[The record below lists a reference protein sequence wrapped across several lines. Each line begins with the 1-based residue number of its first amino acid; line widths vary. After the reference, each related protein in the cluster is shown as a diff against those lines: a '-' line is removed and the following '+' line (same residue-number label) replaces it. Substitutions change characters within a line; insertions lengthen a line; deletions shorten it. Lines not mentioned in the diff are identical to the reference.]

1 MVNHPEPCALCGL
14 TIDSVPIIET
24 FAGEEKQ
31 FCCQGCA
38 RVYQV
43 AFDNEMLDE
52 VLAANANTKTPAFTD
67 LILNPGETAYF
78 ALGGMWCAGCAVAAE
93 QVLRN
98 QPGIKQVDVSFA
110 AERGRISYDPA
121 QIDPADLLQKLSG
134 LGYRPRL
141 LSNAADK
148 QVEKRQERTWLQ
160 TVTAA
165 AFGMQIMVLYLAQLY
180 HLYSAEQYNTP
191 IVRHLQYLVWALAT
205 PLLFIGGSSFLRGAW
220 RALRARTATMD
231 TLVALGTLSGYSYS
245 VYITLTGSGE
255 AYFDSVAMITTFVM
269 IGRFLETLGGAQAR
283 KDIRKL
289 LSLQPDKAW
298 RRMGDAWR
306 SVKAADLAVG
316 DLILVKPGE
325 RVPADGEI
333 VAGEAAVNEA
343 LLTGESVPVNKRLG
357 DAIFAGTVVVDTAVT
372 ARVMQPPTSARLAQI
387 TRLVEQ
393 TLSAKPP
400 IQRLAD
406 RASAYFAL
414 GILGAALL
422 TAVGW
427 LAAGY
432 PLSRALLTA
441 VAVLVVAC
449 PCALGLATPLALTVA
464 LGRTTQAGILVRN
477 PAALETAAAINRI
490 AFDKTG
496 TLTQGEMAVV
506 AAQVLPETAVSETE
520 LLCLAAAVEQYSA
533 HPIAQAIVAACSPSP
548 HPADEFQ
555 MLRGLGVSA
564 RVSAMDGRRVMVGN
578 GRFLELNGHNPLAEQ
593 AVVHTGRGETV
604 VWVGWND
611 SAAGFIALCDEPNPT
626 AKQALRQLQDG
637 QVQPVMLSGDNPV
650 TTQAIAAELGLAEFE
665 GSCTPAD
672 KAARLQGW
680 QLQGAKV
687 GMVGDGVNDAP
698 ALAQANLSIAMASGA
713 DVAGETADVILMR
726 PDLALIPWLLAFSR
740 QTRRIILENLSW
752 AFAYNLL
759 AVPLAALGVISP
771 VIAAAAMAASS
782 LLVVGNSLRL
792 RQMRVRR

>member
-1 MVNHPEPCALCGL
+1 MVNQTEPCALCGL
-14 TIDSVPIIET
+14 NIDGPPIIEP

-43 AFDNEMLDE
+43 AFDNDMLDE
-52 VLAANANTKTPAFTD
+52 VLAANSSAKPPAITD

-121 QIDPADLLQKLSG
+121 QVEPADLLQKLSG
-134 LGYRPRL
+134 LGYRPHL
-141 LSNAADK
+141 LSDAADK

-180 HLYSAEQYNTP
+180 HLYGAQQYDTP
-191 IVRHLQYLVWALAT
+191 NVRHLQYLVWALAT

-231 TLVALGTLSGYSYS
+231 TLVSLGTLSAYSYS
-245 VYITLTGSGE
+245 VYVTLTGSGE

-269 IGRFLETLGGAQAR
+269 IGRFLETLGGVQAR

-298 RRMGDAWR
+298 RQRDDVWQA
-306 SVKAADLAVG
+306 VKAADLAAG
-316 DLILVKPGE
+316 DLILIKPGE
-325 RVPADGEI
+325 RVPADGDI
-333 VAGEAAVNEA
+333 ITGEAAVNEA
-343 LLTGESVPVNKRLG
+343 LLTGESMPVNKRPG
-357 DAIFAGTVVVDTAVT
+357 DAIFAGTVVVDTALT
-372 ARVMQPPTSARLAQI
+372 ARVTQPPASARLAQI

-406 RASAYFAL
+406 KASAYFAF
-414 GILGAALL
+414 GILAAALL

-477 PAALETAAAINRI
+477 PAALETAAAISRI

-496 TLTQGEMAVV
+496 TLTQGRMAVV
-506 AAQVLPETAVSETE
+506 VAQVLPETAVSETE

-533 HPIAQAIVAACSPSP
+533 HPIAQAIVTACPQNP
-548 HPADEFQ
+548 PLADEFQ
-555 MLRGLGVSA
+555 MLR
-564 RVSAMDGRRVMVGN
+564 
-578 GRFLELNGHNPLAEQ
+578 
-593 AVVHTGRGETV
+593 
-604 VWVGWND
+604 
-611 SAAGFIALCDEPNPT
+611 
-626 AKQALRQLQDG
+626 
-637 QVQPVMLSGDNPV
+637 
-650 TTQAIAAELGLAEFE
+650 
-665 GSCTPAD
+665 
-672 KAARLQGW
+672 
-680 QLQGAKV
+680 
-687 GMVGDGVNDAP
+687 
-698 ALAQANLSIAMASGA
+698 
-713 DVAGETADVILMR
+713 
-726 PDLALIPWLLAFSR
+726 
-740 QTRRIILENLSW
+740 
-752 AFAYNLL
+752 
-759 AVPLAALGVISP
+759 
-771 VIAAAAMAASS
+771 
-782 LLVVGNSLRL
+782 
-792 RQMRVRR
+792 